1 MTYYKKKNIWQN
13 SDLTFSYNENI
24 DDVVKKRLEISKF
37 NLLINSK
44 IHGELEIRYF
54 NSDKDFNSYLSNIDW
69 KINIKNSYKISK
81 YVLFIY
87 ENILSVQNNIS
98 VDKWVKFENQN
109 ILGNYW
115 SECFYRFSHINNI
128 DDFEIADEIKK
139 NYEQNKIKV
148 KKFDLS
154 NKDNLRKN
162 KNVKKIT
169 VITVVFNDQNKIEQT
184 IQSVIAQNH
193 SNLEYIVI
201 DGGSTDN
208 TNKIIEKYL
217 PYIDYYVSEF
227 DEGIFYAMNKG
238 IKASNGDLIVFLNSG
253 DFFLTNTLDDCIK
266 DEGLFP
272 IWYENRFGKTTQR
285 KKNHKIF
292 GMPYTHQGYLLD
304 MRNKEFSNKYKYAAD
319 YDHLLKLKID
329 LKNYFS
335 GGVYFDSTGV
345 SSTKILPRIE
355 VMKLQF
361 KYFGVFSILFIFYN
375 LLKILLIFF
384 INIIKKIYS

>member
-1 MTYYKKKNIWQN
+1 M
-13 SDLTFSYNENI
+13 
-24 DDVVKKRLEISKF
+24 
-37 NLLINSK
+37 
-44 IHGELEIRYF
+44 
-54 NSDKDFNSYLSNIDW
+54 
-69 KINIKNSYKISK
+69 
-81 YVLFIY
+81 
-87 ENILSVQNNIS
+87 
-98 VDKWVKFENQN
+98 
-109 ILGNYW
+109 
-115 SECFYRFSHINNI
+115 
-128 DDFEIADEIKK
+128 
-139 NYEQNKIKV
+139 
-148 KKFDLS
+148 
-154 NKDNLRKN
+154 
-162 KNVKKIT
+162 KKIT